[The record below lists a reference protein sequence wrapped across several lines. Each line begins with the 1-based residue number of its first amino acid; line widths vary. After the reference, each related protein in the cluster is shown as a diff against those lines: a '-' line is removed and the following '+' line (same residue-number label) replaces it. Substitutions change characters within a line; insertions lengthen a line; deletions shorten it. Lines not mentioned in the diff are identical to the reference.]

1 MVWREKPWAPR
12 WDPKGR
18 RRGTSE
24 TQQEITPQQ
33 AQLLEGIY
41 IEEGIGVKEKGEE
54 KSNDM
59 LNGRKNIISLFLDI
73 SEASHVSSKLV
84 MQWQPLVQITL
95 SIFAQCS

>member
-24 TQQEITPQQ
+24 THQEITPQQ
-33 AQLLEGIY
+33 DQLLEGIY

-54 KSNDM
+54 KSRDM
-59 LNGRKNIISLFLDI
+59 FIGRKNIISPFFPY
-73 SEASHVSSKLV
+73 
-84 MQWQPLVQITL
+84 Q
-95 SIFAQCS
+95 